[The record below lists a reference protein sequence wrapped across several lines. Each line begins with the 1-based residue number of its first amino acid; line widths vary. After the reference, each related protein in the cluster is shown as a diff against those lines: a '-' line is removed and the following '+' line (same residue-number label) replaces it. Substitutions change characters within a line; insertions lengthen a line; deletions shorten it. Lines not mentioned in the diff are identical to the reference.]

1 MKWTYLRNDNKPKQP
16 KRYYN
21 QKLHPELQDIHM
33 DAGRHS
39 AQMKQMEE
47 LEKLLRALI
56 DIQITSLPKDKK
68 IKMLQK
74 YKELI

>member
-1 MKWTYLRNDNKPKQP
+1 
-16 KRYYN
+16 
-21 QKLHPELQDIHM
+21 M